1 MARKPVQNRISNN
14 VTPKTSNNNPVEP
27 RTVRTIS
34 PISKDK
40 YTRTMIFD
48 LEEFRNKTTGKIN
61 YKNIANIEK
70 AVLDRGYTMSLKD
83 GGKIRSVFNGEMLT
97 AADEYGDIYREPERV
112 PAPVTQPKQKTK
124 TVANPKGQLS
134 KAVEQKQ
141 QDVLKETLRQIAK
154 DPKASAKNRSGA
166 RENLTKL
173 QNETVK
179 KMDRSEFTGEYKQ
192 QHKEGFGQGKEESTI
207 VRKQKRIKPTRIN
220 PNSGRSLQKLRK
232 IEEGMYKDVDK
243 NPATHRQAVRALRNE
258 LYNEHLK
265 KQFQL
270 LGNQEKI
277 AVIQGK
283 KDAAG
288 KLSKKALDIAKSK
301 TELITTGRVRFNSEW
316 SVAKKRVYGTIQQ
329 YIDDETGEVSI
340 KRVLPKGKKA
350 RETTMPLSDS
360 QTTRKDK
367 HGREVVVY
375 TSKARKEYRKGKK
388 KRLEDLKAR
397 REIARQERE
406 ERNLAIGAR
415 RKAVTG
421 TTSKRRKAD
430 RRAINSRKY
439 RAYDVDTGTQGDV
452 KLDAERKRWIRSAKR
467 IKMQLAKQ
475 GNVKAKSQLLKSSG
489 LTEKQYQTGLYLGK
503 ETQRGG
509 KTVRRSPG
517 LVLHKRHKQ
526 QIASIDTRP
535 GASPAMNHAIG
546 VNRKGRVVSAT
557 RMKKV
562 SGKMKLL
569 PTRKSSISMGTG
581 PFGQTR
587 NFYGTSKTI
596 NVPGKDFGDHN
607 RGILMNMPLSG
618 KIKVDVSQVLAN
630 LSRAQSAVR
639 KGIVAASDHVG
650 KKMLDIIEPYV
661 PKDKNYMY
669 QSARVN
675 VDQAEAGKLAFANG
689 MKLSEEEMYGVSI
702 SYNTPYAEM
711 VYFDTSK
718 AHGAKYNQKHG
729 VQEKGEKETARW
741 IEVAM
746 QNEANQ
752 FRQLLTIWAQYINA
766 SLNKALTGQAHP
778 RNMAH

>member
-1 MARKPVQNRISNN
+1 MARKPVQNRTSNN
-14 VTPKTSNNNPVEP
+14 VVPKTSNNNPVEP
-27 RTVRTIS
+27 RTVRTVS

-48 LEEFRNKTTGKIN
+48 LEDFRNKTTGKIN
-61 YKNIANIEK
+61 YKNVANIEK
-70 AVLDRGYTMSLKD
+70 AVISRGYTMSLKD
-83 GGKIRSVFNGEMLT
+83 GGKIRSVFNGEMLPES
-97 AADEYGDIYREPERV
+97 EYGEVYREPEHV

-124 TVANPKGQLS
+124 TVANPKGKLS
-134 KAVEQKQ
+134 KAMEQKQ
-141 QDVLKETLRQIAK
+141 QDVLKENLRQIAK
-154 DPKASAKNRSGA
+154 DPKASAENRIGA
-166 RENLTKL
+166 RKHLIKL
-173 QNETVK
+173 KNETVK
-179 KMDRSEFTGEYKQ
+179 KMDRSEFTGEYKK
-192 QHKEGFGQGKEESTI
+192 QHKEVFGQGKEEGTI
-207 VRKQKRIKPTRIN
+207 VRKQKRIKPTKID
-220 PNSGRSLQKLRK
+220 PNSGNSLQKLMK
-232 IEEGMYKDVDK
+232 IEKGMYKDVDK

-258 LYNEHLK
+258 QYNEHLK
-265 KQFQL
+265 KQFQM

-283 KDAAG
+283 KGAVG

-301 TELITTGRVRFNSEW
+301 TELITTGSVRFSSKW
-316 SVAKKRVYGTIQQ
+316 SDAKKRVYGTIQQ
-329 YIDDETGEVSI
+329 HIDDETGEVST
-340 KRVLPKGKKA
+340 KRVLPKGEA
-350 RETTMPLSDS
+350 RKTTMPLSDS

-367 HGREVVVY
+367 QGREVVVY
-375 TSKARKEYRKGKK
+375 TSKARKEYRKGKE

-397 REIARQERE
+397 REVARQERE
-406 ERNLAIGAR
+406 ERNLATGAR
-415 RKAVTG
+415 RKTVTG

-439 RAYDVDTGTQGDV
+439 RAYDVDTGRQGTV

-467 IKMQLAKQ
+467 IKAQLAEQ
-475 GNVKAKSQLLKSSG
+475 GNVKTKSQLLKSSG
-489 LTEKQYQTGLYLGK
+489 MTEPQYQTGLYLGK
-503 ETQRGG
+503 KTQRGG

-526 QIASIDTRP
+526 QIASIDTRA
-535 GASPAMNHAIG
+535 GASPAMNHASG

-562 SGKMKLL
+562 SGRMKLL
-569 PTRKSSISMGTG
+569 STRKSSVSMGPG
-581 PFGQTR
+581 PFGETKY
-587 NFYGTSKTI
+587 FYGTSKTI
-596 NVPGKDFGDHN
+596 SVPGKDFGDQN
-607 RGILMNMPLSG
+607 RGILMNIPLSG

-639 KGIVAASDHVG
+639 QGIVAASDHVG

-729 VQEKGEKETARW
+729 VQVKGEKETARW

-766 SLNKALTGQAHP
+766 SLNKALTGRAHP